1 MFKEVLAKV
10 VSGKSLT
17 REEARKAMGIIM
29 DGEASPEQ
37 ISGFLTALRMKNET
51 VEEIVGFVE
60 TMRNKAYGVLVDT
73 EHLLD
78 TCGTGGDG
86 GVSFNISTASA
97 IVAAAGGVRVAKH
110 GNRAVSSKS
119 GSADVLE
126 SLGVNINLSSDEASK
141 VLEEVGLCFLFAPLF
156 HQAMKHAVG
165 PRRQLGFR
173 TVFNLIGPLTN
184 PANADRQLIGIYDHT
199 LGRKV
204 AEVMKAMGT
213 KRALV
218 VAGADGLDEIS
229 ISGPTFIVELND
241 GIISEYTIEPEQFG
255 LTSYPVTAVAG
266 GNAAHNAEIIH
277 AIFSGEKGANRD
289 IVLLNSA
296 ASLYL
301 DEKVSSLADG
311 VAVAQDIIDS
321 GKAAEKLQ
329 QLIDVSGGIENAS

>member
-1 MFKEVLAKV
+1 MFKELLAKV
-10 VSGKSLT
+10 VSGESLT
-17 REEARKAMGIIM
+17 REEARRAMEIIM
-29 DGEASPEQ
+29 EGEASPEQ
-37 ISGFLTALRMKNET
+37 IASFLTALRMKNET

-60 TMRNKAYGVLVDT
+60 TMRKKASGVIAES

-86 GVSFNISTASA
+86 GVSFNISTAAA

-126 SLGVNINLSSDEASK
+126 SLGVNITLSPEEAGK
-141 VLEEVGLCFLFAPLF
+141 VLEEAGLCFLFAPLF

-165 PRRQLGFR
+165 PRRQIGFR

-184 PANADRQLIGIYDHT
+184 PAGADRQLIGIYDHK

-204 AEVMKAMGT
+204 AEVLNEMGT
-213 KRALV
+213 KRALI
-218 VAGADGLDEIS
+218 VAGADGLDELS
-229 ISGPTFIVELND
+229 ISGPSYVVELKN
-241 GIISEYTIEPEQFG
+241 GGISEYIIEPEQFG
-255 LTSYPVTAVAG
+255 LTSHPLTGVCG
-266 GNAAHNAEIIH
+266 GDANHNAEIIR
-277 AIFSGEKGANRD
+277 AIFAGEQGANRD

-296 ASLYL
+296 AALYL

-311 VAVAQDIIDS
+311 VVLAQKIIDS
-321 GKAAEKLQ
+321 GKATGKLQ
-329 QLIDVSGGIENAS
+329 QLIEVSGGVEHAS

>member
-1 MFKEVLAKV
+1 MFKEMLARV
-10 VSGKSLT
+10 VSGESLT
-17 REEARKAMGIIM
+17 REEARRAMEIMM

-37 ISGFLTALRMKNET
+37 IAGFLTAMRMKNET
-51 VEEIVGFVE
+51 VDEIVGFVE
-60 TMRNKAYGVLVDT
+60 TMRKKAYGVPANK

-86 GVSFNISTASA
+86 GVTFNISTASA

-126 SLGVNINLSSDEASK
+126 SLGVNITLSPADAGK

-184 PANADRQLIGIYDHT
+184 PANADRQLIGIYDHK

-204 AEVMKAMGT
+204 AEVLNEMGT
-213 KRALV
+213 KRALI

-229 ISGPTFIVELND
+229 ISGPTYVVELKD
-241 GIISEYTIEPEQFG
+241 GDISEYTIEPEQFG
-255 LTSYPVTAVAG
+255 LTVHPLNGVAG
-266 GNAAHNAEIIH
+266 GDANHNAEIIRT
-277 AIFSGEKGANRD
+277 IFDGEQGANRD

-296 ASLYL
+296 AALYL
-301 DEKVSSLADG
+301 DEKVSSLAEG
-311 VAVAQDIIDS
+311 VSLAKAIIDS
-321 GKAAEKLQ
+321 GKAKEKLQ
-329 QLIDVSGGIENAS
+329 QLIEVSGGVENAS